1 MEYLKLLAKIK
12 EDLENVR
19 SIGLMP
25 EAIAVP
31 PDAEMETE
39 ENKGLVE
46 KLLGVPVKV
55 DVDLKDEF
63 KIEVKVDFKF

>member
-1 MEYLKLLAKIK
+1 MRYLKLLAKVK
-12 EDLENVR
+12 DDLESMR
-19 SIGLMP
+19 SKGFTP
-25 EAIAVP
+25 AAVAVP

-55 DVDLKDEF
+55 DVDLADGF